1 MAISFKRIKDIE
13 NGYHVAVYNDGEM
26 VRFYCGLMK
35 SHVKDVIRLVRLKGY
50 EADLG
55 NKYCLNEIN
64 KADCNPNHNNCDGV
78 YLDDNGDI
86 ISIVRGNWKQF
97 ANCDE
102 GMSVK
107 YGKNDFE
114 YI

>member
-1 MAISFKRIKDIE
+1 MAISFKRIKDVD
-13 NGYHVAVYNDGEM
+13 NGYHVAVYDNDVM

-35 SHVKDVIRLVRLKGY
+35 SHVKDVVRLVRLKGY

-64 KADCNPNHNNCDGV
+64 GSDCNPNHMNSDGV
-78 YLDDNGDI
+78 YLDENGEI

-102 GMSVK
+102 GMSVE
-107 YGKNDFE
+107 YNQSRFE